1 MTDRGITGWCAV
13 SRSQSVV
20 RRWRSAGD
28 TAGVGSTPQVLDLV
42 VGWRAVPGCPFDL
55 IAPVLNIKYS
65 RVLALK
71 NHKIKIQ
78 LISHCQTCNK
88 MSEISPKSVASL
100 LQKKELC
107 VYFFLCVC
115 VRALNVSHAFIQRMC
130 LCVFQNAISRQCK
143 AGKGWILTVT
153 EDTPPTPVT
162 PVRQRLH
169 PLHIH
174 TPSTPPLLHP
184 PCPQGR
190 RSPPSPPHSL
200 KVPPDEVMNCDHV
213 YLGCASSS
221 VNGSSDC
228 GEIPAWIICIQK
240 KSLCGLCMDRWSVHG
255 SSIYGWRED
264 KLAPTCALLGCDT
277 ILHYILC

>member
-1 MTDRGITGWCAV
+1 M
-13 SRSQSVV
+13 
-20 RRWRSAGD
+20 
-28 TAGVGSTPQVLDLV
+28 
-42 VGWRAVPGCPFDL
+42 PGCPFGL
-55 IAPVLNIKYS
+55 TAPVLDINYS

-71 NHKIKIQ
+71 KHKIEIQ
-78 LISHCQTCNK
+78 LINHCQTCNVRNITK
-88 MSEISPKSVASL
+88 VSCFSFTE
-100 LQKKELC
+100 KEHC

-115 VRALNVSHAFIQRMC
+115 VCALNVSHVFIQQMC

-169 PLHIH
+169 PPHIH

-228 GEIPAWIICIQK
+228 GEIPAWIICIWKEREIKKFLHGLSVSRK